1 MLIVEYI
8 VNSIY
13 YKFVI
18 KLIMVFRKI
27 DFFFLYDLGLFL
39 IVF

>member
-27 DFFFLYDLGLFL
+27 DFFFF
-39 IVF
+39 I